1 MTGRPAPR
9 AAGFTLVELQ
19 IALLIVAVMAALMS
33 GALRLS
39 SKTWASVNQ
48 QRDQVEHRYLLAQYL
63 RRHLSGARFNRVN
76 TEEHGSVT
84 GFFGDRE
91 QINFV
96 AAYPA
101 FHNDGELYWWNFRLD
116 RDEDLDQ
123 YNLVARYFPYADGSQ
138 RNRYSG
144 GDEGGDWDEDEDED
158 GGEDASQTLET
169 DGFEAENAL
178 LKFAKDGSLYIED
191 VEPVEIV
198 IARDVAELEFEYF
211 YRDQEGVQKWVDEWQ
226 PGNIAPLVIRISL
239 ATAVEPPAGEQDRV
253 YLPLPEILI
262 TPRFADQK
270 LHVESFHVRR

>member
-1 MTGRPAPR
+1 MTGRPAPGT
-9 AAGFTLVELQ
+9 AGFTLVELQ
-19 IALLIVAVMAALMS
+19 IALLIVAIMAALMS

-63 RRHLSGARFNRVN
+63 RRHLSGARFNQVN

-91 QINFV
+91 QITFV

-101 FHNDGELYWWNFRLD
+101 FHNDGELYWWNFRLA
-116 RDEDLDQ
+116 RDEDQDQ

-138 RNRYSG
+138 KNRYSDS
-144 GDEGGDWDEDEDED
+144 DEGGAWDEDGSNE
-158 GGEDASQTLET
+158 SQTLET

-178 LKFAKDGSLYIED
+178 LKFDQDGSLYFEDIE
-191 VEPVEIV
+191 PAEIV
-198 IARDVAELEFEYF
+198 IALDVAELEFEYF

-226 PGNIAPLVIRISL
+226 PGNITPLVIRMSL
-239 ATAVEPPAGEQDRV
+239 ATAVEPDRV